1 MEFKY
6 LIKKKRNNT
15 FKSYFYHEVL
25 KKEIKS
31 FHINK

>member
-6 LIKKKRNNT
+6 LIKKINNT
-15 FKSYFYHEVL
+15 FKLYFYHEVL